1 MPMHS
6 ANALVIDERRGNGPK
21 AARPEGVVAGSPS
34 DCVALN
40 ATGLARV
47 PDPRCTTL
55 LAEKLP
61 ATITVGKPNLIWLQ
75 FPLAK
80 PAHLRHRRASNR
92 SPVLRCAQKGFRL
105 TAAAALPG

>member
-1 MPMHS
+1 MGQKRP
-6 ANALVIDERRGNGPK
+6 A
-21 AARPEGVVAGSPS
+21 PEGVAAGSPS

-61 ATITVGKPNLIWLQ
+61 ATITVDQSHLISSDSNVAKGNCPGLT
-75 FPLAK
+75 LAIFTEMIVT
-80 PAHLRHRRASNR
+80 S
-92 SPVLRCAQKGFRL
+92 V
-105 TAAAALPG
+105 